1 MRATFLVIAV
11 LVMPFLARAQS
22 RDTVFTVKAPV
33 SSIKLVPNTDV
44 LYKDITKKFKLVYPA
59 GTVIDSVVF
68 IGGELKRNDTVL
80 YIKPTQSKTVLL
92 KVYERLA
99 SGKTVLALAK
109 EFNAVKFQEPRPNV
123 DGVSADSMIHRMKV
137 VAQGYVNMPVNPDP
151 ALKRISHPV
160 VYFEMW
166 DYTQGKQDVLKAAGN
181 RMTYDMRN
189 RIDKMDDG
197 GVIEI
202 QNIKYVV
209 SNDTLTYRQ
218 PIRVYLVND
227 KINKF

>member
-22 RDTVFTVKAPV
+22 RDTVFMVKSPI
-33 SSIKLVPNTDV
+33 SNIKLLPETDI
-44 LYKDITKKFKLVYPA
+44 LYKDISKKFKLVIPA

-68 IGGELKRNDTVL
+68 IGGELKRSDSIL
-80 YIKPTQSKTVLL
+80 YLKPNQSKSVML
-92 KVYERLA
+92 KVYEKLPN
-99 SGKTVLALAK
+99 GKRVLSLVK
-109 EFNAVKFQEPRPNV
+109 EFNSVKFQEPRPNV
-123 DGVSADSMIHRMKV
+123 DGVSADSMMHRLKV

-151 ALKRISHPV
+151 ALKRISYPV

-166 DYTQGKQDVLKAAGN
+166 DYSQGKQDVLKANGN
-181 RMTYDMRN
+181 RMTYDMRD

-202 QNIKYVV
+202 QSIKYLV